1 MSSRQKNFGIGN
13 ISNITNIHVDSS
25 SDTVFRDIEKSLKEI
40 TEIFESEDMKINSL
54 LPKQVLI
61 NKTGQRE
68 QYKTE
73 KIIRSLLNL
82 GIPLVPTYEIAYA
95 TIRKLNDELRE
106 ISNTSKC
113 FSTKD
118 IRKMVSMSIQ
128 ECSTTKYSMSD
139 IEKWTNKYARRY
151 GHNNRNV
158 EIYWDR
164 SDRIK
169 ELSYDYIANEFLDDV
184 IDDISHGNSIKSE
197 LSATDRREM
206 ATEILDFINHCDLYR
221 IRYSLLKEMV
231 IEIATQPP
239 HPWMIYNAIRN
250 DILKYDNEALK
261 NNLDKMISVIDSED
275 GDTIPQSAALEI
287 LHHASALVLGMH
299 FYFFG
304 CNDMTAF
311 YQLYEVLKTLRDP
324 SGWNDAIRRSKAS
337 GLLADISFSG
347 VDINKFIPLMEQLSI
362 SLRENRVASIEFA
375 QDVKQFGDYAVQ
387 IYDLGNRGQI
397 ERVLASDWSE
407 FTPEEVLAAVKPL
420 LYSIFPC
427 RRYGIRYVKNH
438 FWINYSFVSLPSFE
452 RTDFKPCFF
461 VVYSD
466 DAMMDIEFI
475 KLLSSGNAKKNC
487 NTILLIT
494 NDTTTSCILKPR
506 ISCYLEQ
513 HGLCDYYQLV
523 CLVRED
529 LRSLYESKDKV
540 NWFDYYLRC
549 AVELPI

>member
-1 MSSRQKNFGIGN
+1 MSKQKNFGIGN
-13 ISNITNIHVDSS
+13 INNITKIYCDSS
-25 SDTVFRDIEKSLKEI
+25 SDTVFRDIEKSLKKI
-40 TEIFESEDMKINSL
+40 AEIFESEDMKINTL
-54 LPKQVLI
+54 LPERVLI
-61 NKTGQRE
+61 NKTNQRE

-82 GIPLVPTYEIAYA
+82 GIPLIPTYEIAYA
-95 TIRKLNDELRE
+95 TIRKLNDKLGK
-106 ISNTSKC
+106 ISDTSEC

-118 IRKMVSMSIQ
+118 VREMVSMSIQ

-197 LSATDRREM
+197 LSAADRREM

-239 HPWMIYNAIRN
+239 HPWMVYNSIRN
-250 DILKYDNEALK
+250 DILEYDSKALK
-261 NNLDKMISVIDSED
+261 NNLDKIDEVINSESEDMIS
-275 GDTIPQSAALEI
+275 QSTALEI
-287 LHHASALVLGMH
+287 LHHASALILGIH
-299 FYFFG
+299 YYFFG

-311 YQLYEVLKTLRDP
+311 YQLYEVLKMLRDP
-324 SGWNDAIRRSKAS
+324 FGWNDAITRSKAS

-347 VDINKFIPLMEQLSI
+347 IEINKLISLMERLLI
-362 SLRENRVASIEFA
+362 SLHENRIASIEFA
-375 QDVKQFGDYAVQ
+375 QDVRQFGNYAVQ
-387 IYDLGNRGQI
+387 IYDLGNRDQI
-397 ERVLASDWSE
+397 ESVLASDWSE
-407 FTPEEVLAAVKPL
+407 LTPEEVLAVVKPL
-420 LYSIFPC
+420 LYSIFPY
-427 RRYGIRYVKNH
+427 RRYRIKYVKNY
-438 FWINYSFVSLPSFE
+438 FWISYSFVNLPSFE
-452 RTDFKPCFF
+452 RTDFKPSFF
-461 VVYSD
+461 VIYADS
-466 DAMMDIEFI
+466 AEMNIEFME
-475 KLLSSGNAKKNC
+475 LLSSGNTKKSC

-494 NDTTTSCILKPR
+494 NDNAVSCTLKFR
-506 ISCYLEQ
+506 ICRYLEQ
-513 HGLCDYYQLV
+513 QNLYDYYQVV
-523 CLVRED
+523 CLVREN
-529 LRSLYESKDKV
+529 LKALYESKDKAK
-540 NWFDYYLRC
+540 WFDDYLRS